1 VVLNPG
7 PKAGHGLLPV
17 HLPQGV
23 AWGRPPATPL
33 PPCLAGSGWQGEHPQ
48 PVTVMPEHRAAAN
61 VWFLHHGRQA
71 LCLCLGL
78 GGTVELFR
86 YRPLLGT
93 WSTC

>member
-1 VVLNPG
+1 MREPDAAALG
-7 PKAGHGLLPV
+7 ERADTMIRTL
-17 HLPQGV
+17 
-23 AWGRPPATPL
+23 
-33 PPCLAGSGWQGEHPQ
+33 GSISAEPNRL
-48 PVTVMPEHRAAAN
+48 VRLFLTPEHRAAAN